1 MESRGWEDRLRRRKR
16 KDGDDVAAQSNR
28 HSKRLHKKVS
38 VGNEHK
44 LVGRSTKLRTKPKVD
59 SGHLERSGHDK
70 PKLSKLSHLEE
81 DASPSSIS
89 ASGNSND
96 SDLGQDESSQDFDF
110 DPKAASGSDFP
121 KRRHSE
127 RLKSHN
133 DTDYSEAGTYAG
145 VEAMQGSL
153 QLKRLQ
159 ANDSVHNIHKLVRRS
174 ARLIEKSQVDSKPLD
189 KLNHHK
195 EGASSSS
202 ISATSNSNDSGFGQ
216 DESSEDFDF
225 EPKAAAGTDFFKR
238 RQSRR
243 LKDDGATDYNETRR
257 NAVGVAD
264 SSASFNKSLHEPE
277 DDDLCCFTCQSGL
290 AANLLLLCNGDDCD
304 LAVHTFCLFPPMR
317 DVPEGSWLC
326 PNCKENPSLTEEFKE
341 QPGFAKKT
349 IQSVVGRRWVRIE
362 GDKNAMQE
370 QCLIKWHSLSHLH
383 DSWVPIEWLYQL
395 DRARFCSFRRMFP
408 KNTDTLTATDLRSSE
423 WFKMDRVIAC
433 RKKSIS
439 KEVCNILN
447 LCHQSQQDGQYEYL
461 VKWKGLE
468 YGDATWETSG
478 TDELLVQFNKL
489 VQRHE
494 KANEIRDS
502 DCRKLQNFQLNEQP
516 CYLTGGILFE
526 YQIFGVNWIL
536 SNFQIRRNVILAD
549 EMGLGKTIQ
558 VISFVCCMKEE
569 HLGSYPVL
577 IVAPKSTLAHWEQEF
592 HRWAKMLNI
601 IIYQGEKMSRLCIQK
616 HELYSSAD
624 KVLFDAIVT
633 NYELVLSDNSLLRK
647 FKWSAIIIDE
657 AHKLKNL
664 DCKLA
669 SCLKQLDAEFRL
681 LLTGTPLQNTLL
693 ELFAL
698 LHFLD
703 SEEFSDPRERA
714 KSFSTIGMN
723 LGDNDSLSSD
733 MKVSQIHS
741 LLRSRMLRRM
751 KSEVLFSSMP
761 AKKWVEVPCS
771 LSNSQR
777 ELYVNL
783 LKKNY
788 KELNKGLTNGRKLA
802 LNFLLME
809 LRKCCNHP
817 YLIPGQEPL
826 NLSREEIL
834 PALVTSSG
842 KLQLLNKLLPKLKA
856 RGNRVL
862 LFSQMTKML
871 DILEDFL
878 VFLGFKYFRIDGET
892 NASARQQQIREF
904 NSHDCE
910 VFVFL
915 ISTRAGG
922 LGIDLPSADRVIIY
936 DPDFNPFI
944 DLQAQSR
951 AHRIGQSR
959 PVVVYQLITK
969 SSVEEKILEK
979 SKRKLAI
986 ENMVMNPKTR
996 LDVKELHS
1004 VLLHG
1009 ARKILSKKNI
1019 EATSFDYDDNAIET
1033 LLGMDPKP
1041 GEKYVPEEDGY
1052 LGGIQSFIPVQEQ
1065 EPNSLPKANEWSE
1078 LLAECKSDTS
1088 TIEDFGRGKRH
1099 KNAVKYFEEDTEL
1112 SEELKQESDDGIED
1126 DEQEEYAPEEAGES
1140 ESESSSDDGSD
1151 GYAQHQV
1158 EANALANNSTD
1169 QNKSSWGL

>member
-16 KDGDDVAAQSNR
+16 KDGDDV
-28 HSKRLHKKVS
+28 
-38 VGNEHK
+38 
-44 LVGRSTKLRTKPKVD
+44 
-59 SGHLERSGHDK
+59 
-70 PKLSKLSHLEE
+70 
-81 DASPSSIS
+81 
-89 ASGNSND
+89 
-96 SDLGQDESSQDFDF
+96 
-110 DPKAASGSDFP
+110 
-121 KRRHSE
+121 
-127 RLKSHN
+127 
-133 DTDYSEAGTYAG
+133 
-145 VEAMQGSL
+145 AMQGSL

-536 SNFQIRRNVILAD
+536 SNFQIRRNVILA
-549 EMGLGKTIQ
+549 
-558 VISFVCCMKEE
+558 V
-569 HLGSYPVL
+569 
-577 IVAPKSTLAHWEQEF
+577 
-592 HRWAKMLNI
+592 
-601 IIYQGEKMSRLCIQK
+601 
-616 HELYSSAD
+616 
-624 KVLFDAIVT
+624 
-633 NYELVLSDNSLLRK
+633 
-647 FKWSAIIIDE
+647 DE

-788 KELNKGLTNGRKLA
+788 KELNKGLTNGRFILI
-802 LNFLLME
+802 LYHL
-809 LRKCCNHP
+809 

-1158 EANALANNSTD
+1158 EAN
-1169 QNKSSWGL
+1169 GE